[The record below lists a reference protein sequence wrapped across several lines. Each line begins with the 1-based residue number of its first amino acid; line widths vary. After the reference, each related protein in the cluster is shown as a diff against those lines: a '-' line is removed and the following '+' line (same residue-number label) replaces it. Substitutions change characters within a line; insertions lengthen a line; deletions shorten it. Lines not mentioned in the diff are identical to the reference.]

1 MRTLT
6 DDEGCCA
13 QNENIIQLFVNH
25 MAEFSNVRE
34 EHRNLQNVLKRRVAA
49 SLCRGGEG
57 ETKTFNVQRKS
68 YNN

>member
-25 MAEFSNVRE
+25 MAKFSNVRE
-34 EHRNLQNVLKRRVAA
+34 KHRNLQNVLKRRGITL
-49 SLCRGGEG
+49 SKRGGRDQN
-57 ETKTFNVQRKS
+57 F
-68 YNN
+68 